1 MRALEPMS
9 LSGSS
14 GPTFCLL
21 LPGGPTYSHTG
32 CSTDLESVFRIES
45 QYKQLPGVI
54 AGIQW
59 MIAIM
64 TVVISTRKE
73 KNTMKLAENDRGGN
87 LAL

>member
-1 MRALEPMS
+1 
-9 LSGSS
+9 
-14 GPTFCLL
+14 
-21 LPGGPTYSHTG
+21 
-32 CSTDLESVFRIES
+32 
-45 QYKQLPGVI
+45 
-54 AGIQW
+54 